1 MTFSFLNP
9 LYTAVSWIIVQ
20 FHSLYSNIF
29 DPDGGWAWGLAIASM
44 VVVIRICLIPL
55 FVKQIKATRAM
66 QAIQPKM
73 KAIQERYKN
82 DRQRQSEEMMK
93 LYKEAGT
100 NPFSSCLPILVQAPF
115 FTALY
120 GVLAKVAK
128 GEDIG
133 VIHGDLLVSAGKAHI
148 FGAPLSATFVG
159 SPETSVKIVTA
170 VMIILMSLSQ
180 FITQRQLMTKNV
192 DLTVKTPF
200 MQQQKMLMY
209 VFPIMFAVMGINFP
223 VGVLVY
229 WLTTNV
235 WSMGQQLIVI
245 HNNPTPGSK
254 AFEERQARLKK
265 AGRLRP
271 DGTEIKG
278 ALWGMLPPSKT
289 AVSEAASA
297 AAVVEESVQ
306 TRRQQPRRQS
316 KSQRQQG
323 GAGQP
328 TELSKDGAP
337 AEEPADTAPAD
348 SAPAESTGRPAA
360 KQAAAKPAATRQ
372 GTRQQ
377 PKRGGQRPKKKS

>member
-1 MTFSFLNP
+1 MTFGFLSP
-9 LYTAVSWIIVQ
+9 LYYAVSWIIVQ
-20 FHSLYSNIF
+20 FHSLFSHVF
-29 DPDGGWAWGLAIASM
+29 DPDGGWAWGLSIVMM

-82 DRQRQSEEMMK
+82 DKQRQSEEMMK

-120 GVLAKVAK
+120 GVLASVANDK
-128 GEDIG
+128 QIG
-133 VIHGDLLVSAGKAHI
+133 VIDQTLLESAKQAHI
-148 FGAPLSATFVG
+148 FGAPLSAKFVG
-159 SPETSVKIVTA
+159 ADSVQVQIVVA
-170 VMIILMSLSQ
+170 IMIVLMSLSQ
-180 FITQRQLMTKNV
+180 FITQRQLMTKNM

-245 HNNPTPGSK
+245 RNNPTPGSQ
-254 AFEERQARLKK
+254 AWNERQARLKK
-265 AGRLRP
+265 QGRINP
-271 DGTEIKG
+271 DGSIKKVG
-278 ALWGMLPPSKT
+278 LLASLTGGSK
-289 AVSEAASA
+289 SGA
-297 AAVVEESVQ
+297 AADAQAAVEDSVQ
-306 TRRQQPRRQS
+306 VRRQQPRKQTKAQRQATAAHQAHAEDQS
-316 KSQRQQG
+316 PAADESEAEPAGAAGKSGAKAGGAKPADRQGQRQQPRRG
-323 GAGQP
+323 GQ
-328 TELSKDGAP
+328 
-337 AEEPADTAPAD
+337 
-348 SAPAESTGRPAA
+348 
-360 KQAAAKPAATRQ
+360 
-372 GTRQQ
+372 
-377 PKRGGQRPKKKS
+377 GQRPKKK

>member
-20 FHSLYSNIF
+20 FHSLYSHVF
-29 DPDGGWAWGLAIASM
+29 DPNGGWAWGLAIASM

-120 GVLAKVAK
+120 GVLAKVADGK
-128 GEDIG
+128 PIG
-133 VIHGDLLVSAGKAHI
+133 VIDGTLLDSAQQAHI

-159 SPETSVKIVTA
+159 SPEVSVKIVVA

-180 FITQRQLMTKNV
+180 FVTQRQLMTKNM

-245 HNNPTPGSK
+245 RNNPTPGSK
-254 AFEERQARLKK
+254 AWDERQDRLKK
-265 AGRLRP
+265 AGRLNP
-271 DGTEIKG
+271 DGSVITG
-278 ALWGMLPPSKT
+278 PLWGLLPAKK
-289 AVSEAASA
+289 SA
-297 AAVVEESVQ
+297 ATADAVVEESVQ
-306 TRRQQPRRQS
+306 VRRQQPRKQT
-316 KSQRQQG
+316 KSQRQH
-323 GAGQP
+323 GAP
-328 TELSKDGAP
+328 TTSLTKDAP
-337 AEEPADTAPAD
+337 AETPAQEPSDAAPADTPPA
-348 SAPAESTGRPAA
+348 AA
-360 KQAAAKPAATRQ
+360 KQTAARPAGARS
-372 GTRQQ
+372 GPARQQ
-377 PKRGGQRPKKKS
+377 PKRGGGGQRPKKKS

>member
-20 FHSLYSNIF
+20 FHSLYSHIF

-100 NPFSSCLPILVQAPF
+100 NPFSSCLPIIVQAPF

-120 GVLAKVAK
+120 GVLASVAK
-128 GEDIG
+128 GKPIG

-148 FGAPLSATFVG
+148 FGAPLSATFLG
-159 SPETSVKIVTA
+159 SDVTSVKVVTA
-170 VMIILMSLSQ
+170 VMILLMSLSQ

-209 VFPIMFAVMGINFP
+209 VFPVMFAVMGINFP

-254 AFEERQARLKK
+254 AWNERQARLKK
-265 AGRLRP
+265 AGRLNP
-271 DGTEIKG
+271 DGSEIKG
-278 ALWGMLPPSKT
+278 ALWGLLPPKKS
-289 AVSEAASA
+289 AVEAAA
-297 AAVVEESVQ
+297 ATVVEESVH
-306 TRRQQPRRQS
+306 TRRQQPRKQT
-316 KSQRQQG
+316 KAQRQHTG
-323 GAGQP
+323 GQ
-328 TELSKDGAP
+328 TTSLTKDTTADTT
-337 AEEPADTAPAD
+337 AEEPADAV
-348 SAPAESTGRPAA
+348 PAEAGS
-360 KQAAAKPAATRQ
+360 AKPVAKPGSSRPGGAKP
-372 GTRQQ
+372 GTARQQ
-377 PKRGGQRPKKKS
+377 PKRGGGQRPKKKS

>member
-20 FHSLYSNIF
+20 FHSLYSHIF

-128 GEDIG
+128 GQDIG

-159 SPETSVKIVTA
+159 STETSVKIVTA

-254 AFEERQARLKK
+254 AFQERQERLKK

-278 ALWGMLPPSKT
+278 ALWGMLPPSK
-289 AVSEAASA
+289 AAISEAASA

-306 TRRQQPRRQS
+306 ARRQQPRRQT
-316 KSQRQQG
+316 KAQRQQG
-323 GAGQP
+323 VAGQS
-328 TELSKDGAP
+328 TEELSNDTAP
-337 AEEPADTAPAD
+337 AEEPADA
-348 SAPAESTGRPAA
+348 APAESGGKPAAA
-360 KQAAAKPAATRQ
+360 KQSTAKPAGTKQ

-377 PKRGGQRPKKKS
+377 PKRGGGQRPKKKS

>member
-1 MTFSFLNP
+1 MTFGFLSP

-20 FHSLYSNIF
+20 FHSLYSHVF
-29 DPDGGWAWGLAIASM
+29 DPNGGWAWGLAIASM

-82 DRQRQSEEMMK
+82 DKQRQSEEMMK

-100 NPFSSCLPILVQAPF
+100 NPFSSCLPIIVQAPF

-120 GVLAKVAK
+120 GVLASVANDK
-128 GEDIG
+128 TIG
-133 VIHGDLLVSAGKAHI
+133 VITPTLLNSAQQAHI
-148 FGAPLSATFVG
+148 FGAPLSATFLG
-159 SPETSVKIVTA
+159 STEISVKIVTA

-180 FITQRQLMTKNV
+180 FITQRQLMTKNM

-200 MQQQKMLMY
+200 MQQQKMMMY
-209 VFPIMFAVMGINFP
+209 IFPIMFAVMGINFP

-245 HNNPTPGSK
+245 RNNPTPGSQ
-254 AFEERQARLKK
+254 AWTERQARLKK
-265 AGRLRP
+265 AGRLNP
-271 DGTEIKG
+271 DGSVKKAGLLATISGGGGKS
-278 ALWGMLPPSKT
+278 A
-289 AVSEAASA
+289 AAASA
-297 AAVVEESVQ
+297 EEAVQEAVQ
-306 TRRQQPRRQS
+306 ARRQQPKKLT

-323 GAGQP
+323 VGG
-328 TELSKDGAP
+328 TST
-337 AEEPADTAPAD
+337 AEAESAAEDAKPSLEKSAPAD
-348 SAPAESTGRPAA
+348 A
-360 KQAAAKPAATRQ
+360 KPAAAKPTAAKGGGQ
-372 GTRQQ
+372 RQQ
-377 PKRGGQRPKKKS
+377 PKRTGQPGQRPKKKP

>member
-1 MTFSFLNP
+1 MTFGFLSP

-20 FHSLYSNIF
+20 FHSLYSNVF
-29 DPDGGWAWGLAIASM
+29 NPDGGWAWGLAIASM

-82 DRQRQSEEMMK
+82 DKQRQSEEMMK
-93 LYKEAGT
+93 LYKDAGT
-100 NPFSSCLPILVQAPF
+100 NPFSSCLPIIVQAPF

-120 GVLAKVAK
+120 GVLSNVAK
-128 GEDIG
+128 GHDIG
-133 VIHGDLLVSAGKAHI
+133 VIHGPLLVSAGKAHI
-148 FGAPLSATFVG
+148 FGAPLSATFVS

-170 VMIILMSLSQ
+170 VMIIMMSLSQ
-180 FITQRQLMTKNV
+180 FVTQRQLMTKNV

-209 VFPIMFAVMGINFP
+209 VFPVMFAVMGINFP

-235 WSMGQQLIVI
+235 WSMGQQLVVI

-254 AFEERQARLKK
+254 AFSERQARLKK
-265 AGRLRP
+265 AGRLRA

-278 ALWGMLPPSKT
+278 PLWGMLPPSKT
-289 AVSEAASA
+289 AIAEAASA
-297 AAVVEESVQ
+297 ATVVEDAV
-306 TRRQQPRRQS
+306 RANRQQPRRQT
-316 KSQRQQG
+316 KAQRQQG
-323 GAGQP
+323 GTTQAVEAGED
-328 TELSKDGAP
+328 TAVEAP
-337 AEEPADTAPAD
+337 AEE
-348 SAPAESTGRPAA
+348 
-360 KQAAAKPAATRQ
+360 AAAKPGGTKQ

>member
-1 MTFSFLNP
+1 MTFGFLSP
-9 LYTAVSWIIVQ
+9 LYTMVSWIIVQ
-20 FHSLYSNIF
+20 FHSLYSHVF
-29 DPDGGWAWGLAIASM
+29 DPNGGWAWGLAIASM

-82 DRQRQSEEMMK
+82 DKQRQSEEMMK

-120 GVLAKVAK
+120 GVLASVANDK
-128 GEDIG
+128 TIG
-133 VIHGDLLVSAGKAHI
+133 VITPTLLASAQQAHI
-148 FGAPLSATFVG
+148 FGAPLSATFLG
-159 SPETSVKIVTA
+159 STEVSVKIVTA

-180 FITQRQLMTKNV
+180 FITQRQLMTKNM

-245 HNNPTPGSK
+245 HNNPTPGSQ
-254 AFEERQARLKK
+254 AWDERQARLKK
-265 AGRLRP
+265 AGRLNP
-271 DGTEIKG
+271 DGSVKKVSLLARLSG
-278 ALWGMLPPSKT
+278 GGGKT
-289 AVSEAASA
+289 SA
-297 AAVVEESVQ
+297 ATTAEQAVQEAVQ
-306 TRRQQPRRQS
+306 ARRQQP
-316 KSQRQQG
+316 KKLTKAQRQHG
-323 GAGQP
+323 TGSASTAE
-328 TELSKDGAP
+328 TESA
-337 AEEPADTAPAD
+337 AEDAKPSLEKSAPAD
-348 SAPAESTGRPAA
+348 A
-360 KQAAAKPAATRQ
+360 KPAAAKPTAAKS
-372 GTRQQ
+372 GPRQQ
-377 PKRGGQRPKKKS
+377 PKRTGQSGGQRPKKKP